1 MLALPLT
8 FVLQLAYAPC
18 ADLSGRYTISG
29 EDGSVDV
36 RIVQTRCERVAV
48 SWESSM
54 TPRRPVTHSITL
66 DGVLRESI
74 SWFGSDRMHVAGTI
88 NDAVLAFRFVYPGR
102 VPNRTTDVMRRLELL
117 ADGSL
122 CVTDDNT
129 GPRQPPAIARRVGI
143 GAPTRR
149 EIALRTAGDA
159 CSVR

>member
-1 MLALPLT
+1 MSGSLLLGIDVGTSATKAL
-8 FVLQLAYAPC
+8 VC
-18 ADLSGRYTISG
+18 DERGRVVSSASAEHPISRPRPG
-29 EDGSVDV
+29 WSEQDP
-36 RIVQTRCERVAV
+36 
-48 SWESSM
+48 
-54 TPRRPVTHSITL
+54 PRRPVTHSITL